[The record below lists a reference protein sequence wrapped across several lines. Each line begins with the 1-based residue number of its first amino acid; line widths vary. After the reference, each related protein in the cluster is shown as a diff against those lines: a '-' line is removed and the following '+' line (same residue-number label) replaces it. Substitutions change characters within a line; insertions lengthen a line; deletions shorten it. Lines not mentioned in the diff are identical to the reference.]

1 MARRFCNRGRSS
13 NRNCRHRDRLYR
25 IFRPGDGDQHA
36 IEFGVTGV
44 DDRMGGLRLDAL
56 NSLDEAR
63 LRFLIDGNLIYNWF
77 TGGVDT
83 GDLKDAKALLDE
95 LSV

>member
-1 MARRFCNRGRSS
+1 
-13 NRNCRHRDRLYR
+13 
-25 IFRPGDGDQHA
+25 
-36 IEFGVTGV
+36 
-44 DDRMGGLRLDAL
+44 MGGLRLDAL